1 MSDLKIFKRLEN
13 HQIAMPVSTFKSHLN
28 EMKADVVFQAGRW
41 KRWTPQLQSEYIRSM
56 FTGEAPSAIVLS
68 HNEECMEYF
77 EDLSRSDWEY
87 FKTWLDEGIKYLI
100 VDGHNRKVTIAE
112 FLEGK
117 VTVPKG
123 YYNLKYTTHEGDVLS
138 FEGNL
143 DSHNN
148 TFKTMPSKLKE
159 FFLALPINIQTYT
172 NSSRDELSDLFNQIN
187 SGKELNHAERRNAKT
202 SNVARVVRDMATEY
216 YDVFVWNKTSAWI
229 TEKDANRREVDSY
242 LAKMIFMWFND
253 DLTVNCQS
261 PENLWDMYG
270 VDSPQDRTYKEGNK
284 ALRRFFKEIGSN
296 PKLRALPAKNCLFDL
311 WLIWKATVKD
321 NCSFKID
328 KVDDLIM
335 EYITVCSDL
344 HKDPTTYESL
354 PEFKGAPWRDPKSYS
369 TIVGGLQPQNNAFR
383 NKLILEKLDLA
394 PYIEK
399 NRKRV
404 VSNWTKLHAAVQQD
418 FKTPAGKDIKPET
431 LQTGEY
437 HKGHKHTPHKD
448 GGEATLDNTVVQTER
463 ENLTLGANP
472 VESM

>member
-13 HQIAMPVSTFKSHLN
+13 HQISMPVSTFKSHLN

-41 KRWTPQLQSEYIRSM
+41 KRWTPEIQSEFIRSM

-68 HNEECMEYF
+68 DNQECMEYY
-77 EDLSRSDWEY
+77 EDLSISDWEY
-87 FKTWLDEGIKYLI
+87 FKAWLGEGIKYLI

-112 FLEGK
+112 FLESK
-117 VTVPKG
+117 VTIPKG

-148 TFKTMPSKLKE
+148 TFKTMPSKLRE
-159 FFLALPINIQTYT
+159 FFLAIPINIQTYT

-202 SNVARVVRDMATEY
+202 SNIARVVRDMATEF
-216 YDVFVWNKTSAWI
+216 YDIFVWKKTNAWLS
-229 TEKDANRREVDSY
+229 EKEANRRSVDAY

-253 DLTVNCQS
+253 DLKSNCQS
-261 PENLWDMYG
+261 EDNLWDMYG
-270 VDSPQDRTYKEGNK
+270 VDSPQDKTYKEGDR
-284 ALRRFFKEIGSN
+284 ALRRFFKEIGGN

-311 WLIWKATVKD
+311 WIIWRDLVKD
-321 NCSFKID
+321 NYSFNLD

-344 HKDPTTYESL
+344 HKDPTTYES
-354 PEFKGAPWRDPKSYS
+354 PSGFSPWKDPKSYA
-369 TIVGGLQPQNNAFR
+369 TIVSGLQASNNSLR
-383 NKLILEKLDLA
+383 NKFILEKMDFT

-404 VSNWTKLHAAVQQD
+404 VNNWTKLHAAVQQD
-418 FKTPAGKDIKPET
+418 FKTPAGKNIKPET
-431 LQTGEY
+431 LQSGEY

-448 GGEATLDNTVVQTER
+448 GGKATLENTVVQTER
-463 ENLTLGANP
+463 ENLTTGAKP
-472 VESM
+472 VEV